1 MLSPFLTASIF
12 YWKWK
17 QILWKMVTFY
27 TGSETTN
34 NKAQKICAKFLA
46 SWDNSWVVS
55 VWPIYFAFVSLYLL
69 CLRCLCV
76 CAAAKKRGDTK
87 KEQATES
94 VGSIC
99 DALWVRHCFALR
111 LRKQQ
116 QTWNE
121 IYWCRGHD
129 FNVQN
134 FVTLTHARIGTKF
147 LHTHRQDKI
156 K

>member
-27 TGSETTN
+27 TESETTN
-34 NKAQKICAKFLA
+34 NKAQKICAKFVA

-55 VWPIYFAFVSLYLL
+55 VWPIYFAFVSLCSTLALSL
-69 CLRCLCV
+69 CLCGSKKAWWHEKKSKQRNRL
-76 CAAAKKRGDTK
+76 AA
-87 KEQATES
+87 
-94 VGSIC
+94 IC

-134 FVTLTHARIGTKF
+134 FVTLTHERNSYTQ
-147 LHTHRQDKI
+147 TDKI
-156 K
+156 R